1 MGQTVYVLTTLIGNE
16 WRPSA
21 VVTSEY
27 TADQWVQSGN
37 DNDWISFDIDDLSL
51 TGMGD
56 TSVTP
61 FKPKPMPKIDDVEKM
76 RRDTI
81 QKLKD
86 SNAQLQ
92 KTVESLIEKVQQLQG
107 KKSGA
112 FENPLLHKETE

>member
-1 MGQTVYVLTTLIGNE
+1 AVSCPRQRGNIVSQTVYVLTTLIGNE

-56 TSVTP
+56 KSVTP
-61 FKPKPMPKIDDVEKM
+61 FKPKQAPPVGETEQV

-81 QKLKD
+81 KNLQD

-92 KTVESLIEKVQQLQG
+92 KMVE
-107 KKSGA
+107 
-112 FENPLLHKETE
+112 T